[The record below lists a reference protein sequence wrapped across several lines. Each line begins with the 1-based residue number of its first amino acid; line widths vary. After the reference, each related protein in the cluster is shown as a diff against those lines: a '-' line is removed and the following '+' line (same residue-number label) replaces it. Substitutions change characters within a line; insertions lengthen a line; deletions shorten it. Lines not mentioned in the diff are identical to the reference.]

1 MRHRKHHSRLSRQV
15 GARTALL
22 RNLAKALIE
31 HERIETTTAKA
42 KVLRPF
48 VEGIVTLGKKG
59 TQHDRRNAFS
69 KLAHKSAVDKVFSV
83 IAPRFATR
91 EGGYTRLIH
100 SRRRMGDG
108 AELAYVEF
116 VDRVEKA
123 EEEAAPA
130 APATK

>member
-48 VEGIVTLGKKG
+48 VENIVTLGKKG

-69 KLAHKSAVDKVFSV
+69 KLAHKTAVDKVFKE
-83 IAPRFATR
+83 IAPRFSSR
-91 EGGYTRLIH
+91 NGGYTRIIH

-108 AELAYVEF
+108 AELAYIEF

-123 EEEAAPA
+123 AEAPA
-130 APATK
+130 AEAAKK

>member
-48 VEGIVTLGKKG
+48 VENIVTLGKKG

-69 KLAHKSAVDKVFSV
+69 KLAHKTAVDKVFKE
-83 IAPRFATR
+83 IAPRFSSR
-91 EGGYTRLIH
+91 NGGYTRIIH
-100 SRRRMGDG
+100 SRR
-108 AELAYVEF
+108 
-116 VDRVEKA
+116 
-123 EEEAAPA
+123 
-130 APATK
+130 

>member
-1 MRHRKHHSRLSRQV
+1 LSRQV

-22 RNLAKALIE
+22 RNLSKALIE

-48 VEGIVTLGKKG
+48 VENIVTLGKKG

-69 KLAHKSAVDKVFSV
+69 KLAHKTAVDKVFKE
-83 IAPRFATR
+83 IAPRFSSR
-91 EGGYTRLIH
+91 NGGYTRIIH

-108 AELAYVEF
+108 AELAYIEF

-123 EEEAAPA
+123 AEAPA
-130 APATK
+130 AEAAKK

>member
-48 VEGIVTLGKKG
+48 VENIVTLGKKG

-69 KLAHKSAVDKVFSV
+69 KLAHKTAVDKVFKE
-83 IAPRFATR
+83 IAPRFSSR
-91 EGGYTRLIH
+91 NGGYTRIIH

-108 AELAYVEF
+108 AELAYIEF

-123 EEEAAPA
+123 VEAPA
-130 APATK
+130 AEAAKK